1 MTIHIFELT
10 IKMIVEDRQSKY
22 TKFTNN
28 TDTISKEEIVSECLE
43 HVLNQL
49 EQIKAR

>member
-10 IKMIVEDRQSKY
+10 IKMIVEDRQAKHN
-22 TKFTNN
+22 KFNSN
-28 TDTISKEEIVSECLE
+28 IDVISKEEIVSECLE
-43 HVLNQL
+43 HVFNRL